1 MVNFSIGDRVD
12 IWWFGDAR
20 RNGVII
26 KETPTRFLVEFWNGE
41 PKPRQVWRKKDE
53 RSPYCEAHYR
63 LCRKPATWS
72 RAA

>member
-1 MVNFSIGDRVD
+1 MSFSVGDRVD
-12 IWWFGDAR
+12 IWFWGDAK

-53 RSPYCEAHYR
+53 VYDCLVGVQSQVQYPASP
-63 LCRKPATWS
+63 K
-72 RAA
+72 